1 VALRLHD
8 SAVLDLAW
16 SIYTR
21 HLVARRAGPAAFWSA
36 IIILNVGLNTI
47 AYTENHWL
55 LLPSASG
62 AFVGT
67 YISTRYL

>member
-36 IIILNVGLNTI
+36 IIILIVGLNTI
-47 AYTENHWL
+47 AYTENH
-55 LLPSASG
+55 
-62 AFVGT
+62 
-67 YISTRYL
+67 